1 MSDLCTGC
9 NLCVD
14 PCPTHCISLQ
24 PVAETPDSWKWD
36 LNTIHAYRPWNA
48 VLKLFS
54 HQKK

>member
-1 MSDLCTGC
+1 MHTVMSDLCTGC

-36 LNTIHAYRPWNA
+36 LNTIPVRIIPVEHHA
-48 VLKLFS
+48 
-54 HQKK
+54 